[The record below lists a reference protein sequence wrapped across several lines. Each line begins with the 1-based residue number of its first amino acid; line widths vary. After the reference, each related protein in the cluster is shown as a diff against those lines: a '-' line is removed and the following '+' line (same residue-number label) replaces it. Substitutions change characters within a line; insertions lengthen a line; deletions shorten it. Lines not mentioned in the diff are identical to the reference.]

1 MANQVPNEN
10 DHPSN
15 CYIASLIINETKMED
30 EISYVLVV
38 ENREGK
44 IEHSIRLN
52 VCVIT
57 GQCLDASARRHSLLL
72 VARTSGVSSQ
82 KTFRRF

>member
-1 MANQVPNEN
+1 MPNQVPNEN
-10 DHPSN
+10 DHLSN

-44 IEHSIRLN
+44 IEHSIKLN
-52 VCVIT
+52 VCVICDYPGAAGHFLLNSLST
-57 GQCLDASARRHSLLL
+57 RGLKNAFLD
-72 VARTSGVSSQ
+72 
-82 KTFRRF
+82 

>member
-10 DHPSN
+10 DHLSN
-15 CYIASLIINETKMED
+15 CYIASLLINETKMED
-30 EISYVLVV
+30 EINYVLVV

-52 VCVIT
+52 VSVR
-57 GQCLDASARRHSLLL
+57 GDYRARWTIVLALL
-72 VARTSGVSSQ
+72 VLQ
-82 KTFRRF
+82 F